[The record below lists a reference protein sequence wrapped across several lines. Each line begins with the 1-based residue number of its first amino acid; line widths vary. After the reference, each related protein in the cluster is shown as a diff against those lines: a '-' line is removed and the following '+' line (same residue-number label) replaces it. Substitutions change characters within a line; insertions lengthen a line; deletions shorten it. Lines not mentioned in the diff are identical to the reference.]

1 MTTKKNRLGR
11 GIDDLVS
18 PTGLDKLLSED
29 AEENNYESG
38 KPLFIKLEE
47 VDNNPDQ
54 PRKQF
59 KESELKSLAQSI
71 KTSGI
76 IEPLIVTKKENGTF
90 ELVAG
95 ERRLRAA
102 KIAGLQTVP
111 IIIREI
117 EDNPAEKLVLALVE
131 NICRENLNPIE
142 EAESFSRLEKEF
154 QKTHQEIA
162 NITGRERPTITN
174 TVRLLKLPDFIQNDI
189 IQERISAGHGR
200 AMLGLTDH
208 SLFQEV
214 RTEVITKHLTVR
226 QTEAL
231 VKNKNRMPDKK
242 DKDLGDN
249 VYYEALAKSFSDQL
263 GGLKVKINNQ
273 GINSKIEIYYS
284 NQTDLELLMEKI
296 KVMPL

>member
-18 PTGLDKLLSED
+18 PTGLDKLLSEE
-29 AEENNYESG
+29 AEAKIYESG

-47 VDNNPDQ
+47 LDNNPDQ
-54 PRKQF
+54 PRRQF
-59 KESELKSLAQSI
+59 KEDELKSLAQSI

-76 IEPLIVTKKENGTF
+76 IEPLVVTKKENGQF
-90 ELVAG
+90 ELIAG

-102 KIAGLQTVP
+102 KIAGLNTVP
-111 IIIREI
+111 VIIRDTE
-117 EDNPAEKLVLALVE
+117 EDPAEKLILALVE

-174 TVRLLKLPDFIQNDI
+174 TVRLLKLPDFIKNDI
-189 IQERISAGHGR
+189 MQGRISAGHGR

-208 SLFQEV
+208 SLFQEL
-214 RTEVITKHLTVR
+214 RAEVISKNLTVR

-231 VKNKNRMPDKK
+231 VKNKNRLPDKK
-242 DKDLGDN
+242 TKDLGDQ
-249 VYYEALAKSFSDQL
+249 VYFEALAKSFSDQL

-273 GINSKIEIYYS
+273 GLNSKIEIYYS
-284 NQTDLELLMEKI
+284 NQTDLELLMSKMEI
-296 KVMPL
+296 KPL